1 MLTLDPYERLTA
13 KEALQHPWIVEDD
26 EKLAKRD
33 LKSNLPQL
41 RLFNARRKFKSTIQT
56 VMLTNRLSRMP
67 LSSQSSPGHV
77 IHRDDFT
84 HSDTIPAYDD
94 DESRGSSEHIHD
106 LAASRLRSM

>member
-1 MLTLDPYERLTA
+1 MLTLDPYERLTV

-33 LKSNLPQL
+33 LKSNLSQL
-41 RLFNARRKFKSTIQT
+41 RLFNARRKFKSAIQT
-56 VMLTNRLSRMP
+56 VMLTSRLSRMP

-77 IHRDDFT
+77 IHRNA

-106 LAASRLRSM
+106 LAA